1 MSNLDQ
7 NFWDERY
14 RAGQTG
20 WDIGYVSPPL
30 KEYIDQLTDKNL
42 RILIPGGGNS
52 YEAEYLLQQGFT
64 DVTVVDISAEI
75 VKKLQDKHASKGFKA
90 ICEDFFEHEGQ
101 YDLVL
106 EQTFFCAIDPSLRP
120 RYVHKMHELLTP
132 SGKLAGLLFNRSF
145 EGGPPFGGTVEEY
158 KGLFEE
164 TFDLKRMTPAANS
177 IPPWQGFEVF
187 FVASPKVN

>member
-52 YEAEYLLQQGFT
+52 YEAEYLLQQGFM

-75 VKKLQDKHASKGFKA
+75 VKKLQGKYASKGLKA
-90 ICEDFFEHEGQ
+90 VCEDFFEHSGH

-120 RYVHKMHELLTP
+120 LYAQKMHELLSP
-132 SGKLAGLLFNRSF
+132 SGKLVGLLFNRSF

-158 KGLFEE
+158 KRLFEA
-164 TFDLKRMTPAANS
+164 TFDLKRMTPALNS
-177 IPPWQGFEVF
+177 IPPRLGFEVF
-187 FVASPKVN
+187 FVASPKDN

>member
-7 NFWDERY
+7 KFWNERY

-52 YEAEYLLQQGFT
+52 YEAEYLLQRGFR
-64 DVTVVDISAEI
+64 DVTVVDISNEI
-75 VKKLQDKHASKGFKA
+75 VKILRDKYATKGLKVV
-90 ICEDFFEHEGQ
+90 CEDFFEHEGQ

-120 RYVHKMHELLTP
+120 RYVLKMHELLRP
-132 SGKLAGLLFNRSF
+132 SGMLAGLLFNRSF

-158 KGLFEE
+158 KRLFEA
-164 TFDLKRMTPAANS
+164 TFDLKRMTPAHNS
-177 IPPWQGFEVF
+177 IPPRLGFEVF
-187 FVASPKVN
+187 FVASPKGH